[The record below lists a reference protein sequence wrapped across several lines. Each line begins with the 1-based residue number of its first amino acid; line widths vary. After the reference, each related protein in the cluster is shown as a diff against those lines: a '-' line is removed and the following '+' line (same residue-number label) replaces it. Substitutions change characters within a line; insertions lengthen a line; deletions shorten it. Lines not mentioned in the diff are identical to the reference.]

1 MTKNE
6 RTHLPRHPI
15 RVVAQRTAL
24 SAEVLRAWERRY
36 GVVEPVRSET
46 GQRLYTDADIER
58 LRLLRL
64 ATQSGRAIGQVADLG
79 SSALEALVREDEDA
93 LASSWR
99 PTSTMPPL
107 PPTVSPHLEEAKAA
121 VRALDGARL
130 ESTLTRTMVA
140 LSAERF
146 LDDVVAPL
154 LRFLGSG
161 WAEGTLT
168 IAHEHLASAVL
179 RRVLGVLTGAS
190 DPSGTAPVIVTATPT
205 RQVHEFGALLAAA
218 TAGASGWRVVYLGA
232 DLPARDIASAARQ
245 SGAHVVALSLVF
257 PDDDPFLAEELRLVR
272 NGIGWETE
280 LLVGGAA
287 AADFAPL
294 LDELGGRLV
303 ESLAA
308 FREVLADVGQ
318 RVRSAVGPEPGR
330 LRAVPGGRAGRR
342 AG

>member
-1 MTKNE
+1 MTRE
-6 RTHLPRHPI
+6 EQAHLPRHPI

-64 ATQSGRAIGQVADLG
+64 ATQSGRAIGQVAELDAT
-79 SSALEALVREDEDA
+79 ALEALVREDEVA
-93 LASSWR
+93 LASAWR
-99 PTSTMPPL
+99 PTSTMPASL
-107 PPTVSPHLEEAKAA
+107 SVSPHLEQAKAA

-130 ESTLTRTMVA
+130 EASLTRTMVA

-218 TAGASGWRVVYLGA
+218 TAGAIGWRVVYLGA

-257 PDDDPFLAEELRLVR
+257 PDDDPFLADELRMVR

-294 LDELGGRLV
+294 LDELDGRLV
-303 ESLAA
+303 ESLTA
-308 FREVLADVGQ
+308 FREVLVDVGH
-318 RVRSAVGPEPGR
+318 RLRSAVGPEPSR
-330 LRAVPGGRAGRR
+330 LRALPGGRAKRR
-342 AG
+342 VV